1 MRATTATTSC
11 VAVISLI
18 ALPTY
23 AADWTG
29 KGEASSALTSSLVKT
44 TGRCWGLRGGAASI
58 ASSSHGSLIF
68 NTSR

>member
-44 TGRCWGLRGGAASI
+44 TGRGWGFFARCT
-58 ASSSHGSLIF
+58 SSSHGSLIF